1 MEWRRILVNKCCKL
15 IPSQMKII
23 LILSVFLINL
33 SCGSSKLGQANS
45 TAPSHQ
51 AFDELLKKH
60 VSKDGIVNYKGF
72 IQDKAKLD
80 KYLDLLSNNAPD
92 RKTWSKD
99 EQLAYWINAYNA
111 FTVKLIVDN
120 YPVKSI
126 KDLHPAVKIPLINTV
141 WHIKFFKIG
150 GKEASLDEIEHK
162 ILRKEF
168 EEPRIH
174 FAVNCASFSCP
185 PLLNE
190 AFVPEK
196 INQQLDLV
204 ARTFINDTKRNKIS
218 PDKIEISSIFSW
230 FKGDFTKNGS
240 LIDYL
245 NQYSKV
251 KIKPNAK
258 VSHLDYDWSLNE

>member
-1 MEWRRILVNKCCKL
+1 
-15 IPSQMKII
+15 MKILFI
-23 LILSVFLINL
+23 IGLFLFNL
-33 SCGSSKLGQANS
+33 SCGSSELGQLNS
-45 TAPSHQ
+45 SAPSHQ

-92 RKTWSKD
+92 RGKWSKE

-126 KDLHPAVKIPLINTV
+126 QDLHPTVKIPLVNTV

-174 FAVNCASFSCP
+174 FAINCASFSCP

-190 AFVPEK
+190 AFFPEK
-196 INQQLDLV
+196 IDQQLDKV
-204 ARTFINDTKRNKIS
+204 AITFVNDTKRNKITA
-218 PDKIEISSIFSW
+218 DKVEISSIFSW

-245 NQYSKV
+245 NQYSTT

>member
-1 MEWRRILVNKCCKL
+1 MKVL
-15 IPSQMKII
+15 III
-23 LILSVFLINL
+23 SIFLFNL
-33 SCGSSKLGQANS
+33 SCGSSELGQVNS
-45 TAPSHQ
+45 APPSHQ

-92 RKTWSKD
+92 RGKWSIE

-126 KDLHPAVKIPLINTV
+126 QDLHPKVKIPLINTV

-168 EEPRIH
+168 DEPRIH
-174 FAVNCASFSCP
+174 FAINCASFSCP

-204 ARTFINDTKRNKIS
+204 AHTFINDTKRNKITA
-218 PDKIEISSIFSW
+218 DKIEISSIFSW